1 MSFTKRLRAH
11 EQKKQLLGRLREVM
25 GRVTELESQMKSLSS
40 ASTLSMSS
48 GSTSSLSS
56 LDLYDL
62 EDRLLALSPICEDHG
77 GSSTESV
84 AGDSGVFEP
93 ASCKPADFFPE
104 TAQLLIS
111 LSEKQNQNENKEDK
125 KIVKSTGNKR
135 KYVEDYLK
143 YGFIPS
149 VNDPSLP
156 FCLICQKTLSNETMV
171 PSKLLR
177 HIETNHR
184 EQMNNPISYFENIRS
199 SFQKQS
205 KKLKKFMTTSDEAQT
220 ASYMIA
226 QLIARKKKAHAE
238 AEEIILPALKIVAG
252 CMLTN
257 DAMEK
262 VTKIPLS
269 SKTIARRIEDMS
281 EDIELQIKQ
290 SFNDSSTKW
299 AIQLD
304 ETTDISNKA
313 QLLAFLRFVD
323 TGKIVNNYFFCKELK
338 QRTTGADIFELVD
351 ENVMKY
357 NLRWENC
364 VSVCTDGAP
373 AMKDEVVKV
382 VNYIKS
388 NALRSRIFSTFCE
401 AMDSDDKNLLF
412 HTEVRWLS
420 KGKALNR
427 FISMKNEIMA
437 FIDNEEINFPFMMS
451 DVWWLQVSFLGD
463 IFDKLNSLNLNLQG
477 AQENIITISTKL
489 KAFKEKLS
497 LWNLNIAKENFAFF
511 PMVQE
516 NPSKSIIKKEVE
528 ETLTLLSASFDKY
541 FPYLDVEKMEWVFS
555 PFMHCEIQHLE
566 EEMQEN
572 LIDLKNDLV
581 FKRLFTEKELSEFW
595 LCLNSKFPK
604 LSNAAIESL
613 LPFGSSYLCEQG
625 FSTLTEMKS
634 KKRERLQ
641 MLDEE
646 MRVCLSQ
653 CVCLSTRY
661 QEEEEVLGVTLERAR
676 NLGALSLCPGS
687 PVQFHLALLPGTELP
702 ESSPPLEGPEL
713 GWGCQLPVAPA
724 MLPTKTLQ
732 VAVWAEG
739 ECVGSSQVSLAEF
752 DSSRWYNVLS
762 FRLMNTVVTEANSS
776 DDSTVIS
783 SQTSTLTR
791 NQDSHLAELEE
802 EDQEGNS
809 EDEED
814 YEDVETC
821 DKETNTECVFLPER
835 RGGEG
840 TSRTSHSVVKRSQT
854 FSPCVSKQ
862 YVCRLSRSDSDS
874 AMALHRG
881 KPFQRHG
888 AGRRSVR
895 WRWRETARTSLD
907 LALDLQASRARLELL
922 RQELTRLKD
931 VKARLEQAKLRGDH
945 GLPDWLMASTQLLNL
960 TDDRRVQR
968 RLRKTS
974 REINR
979 LRRSRTRQ
987 QPDLEA
993 FREKMVFF
1001 SRLNVRV
1008 PEVV

>member
-1 MSFTKRLRAH
+1 MERFLI
-11 EQKKQLLGRLREVM
+11 RE
-25 GRVTELESQMKSLSS
+25 G
-40 ASTLSMSS
+40 AS
-48 GSTSSLSS
+48 
-56 LDLYDL
+56 D
-62 EDRLLALSPICEDHG
+62 
-77 GSSTESV
+77 
-84 AGDSGVFEP
+84 
-93 ASCKPADFFPE
+93 
-104 TAQLLIS
+104 
-111 LSEKQNQNENKEDK
+111 KQNQNENKEDK
-125 KIVKSTGNKR
+125 KILKSTGNKR

-184 EQMNNPISYFENIRS
+184 EQMNNPISYFGNIRS

-205 KKLKKFMTTSDEAQT
+205 KKFKKFMTTSDEAQR

-269 SKTIARRIEDMS
+269 SKTIARKIEDMS

-290 SFNDSSTKW
+290 SFNDSLTKW

-373 AMKDEVVKV
+373 AMKGSRKGLIAHSVPPILVTTLDEVVKV

-388 NALRSRIFSTFCE
+388 NALPSRIFSTFCE
-401 AMDSDDKNLLF
+401 AMDSDYKNLLF

-420 KGKALNR
+420 KGKVLNR
-427 FISMKNEIMA
+427 FILMRNEIMA

-451 DVWWLQVSFLGD
+451 DVWWLRVSFLGD

-497 LWNLNIAKENFAFF
+497 IWNLNIAKENFASF

-528 ETLTLLSASFDKY
+528 ETLTLLSASFDKS
-541 FPYLDVEKMEWVFS
+541 FPYLDVEKMEWVVN

-641 MLDEE
+641 MIDEE

-653 CVCLSTRY
+653 GRQTEDCRADLEVMGAVNYNFPEKNDTRI
-661 QEEEEVLGVTLERAR
+661 
-676 NLGALSLCPGS
+676 
-687 PVQFHLALLPGTELP
+687 
-702 ESSPPLEGPEL
+702 
-713 GWGCQLPVAPA
+713 
-724 MLPTKTLQ
+724 PT
-732 VAVWAEG
+732 
-739 ECVGSSQVSLAEF
+739 
-752 DSSRWYNVLS
+752 
-762 FRLMNTVVTEANSS
+762 
-776 DDSTVIS
+776 
-783 SQTSTLTR
+783 
-791 NQDSHLAELEE
+791 
-802 EDQEGNS
+802 
-809 EDEED
+809 
-814 YEDVETC
+814 
-821 DKETNTECVFLPER
+821 PER
-835 RGGEG
+835 VSACKARRIA
-840 TSRTSHSVVKRSQT
+840 TSASCCSTIE
-854 FSPCVSKQ
+854 
-862 YVCRLSRSDSDS
+862 RLSRAATS
-874 AMALHRG
+874 A
-881 KPFQRHG
+881 
-888 AGRRSVR
+888 
-895 WRWRETARTSLD
+895 WETRVSIERIGID
-907 LALDLQASRARLELL
+907 QA
-922 RQELTRLKD
+922 
-931 VKARLEQAKLRGDH
+931 
-945 GLPDWLMASTQLLNL
+945 M
-960 TDDRRVQR
+960 
-968 RLRKTS
+968 
-974 REINR
+974 
-979 LRRSRTRQ
+979 
-987 QPDLEA
+987 
-993 FREKMVFF
+993 
-1001 SRLNVRV
+1001 
-1008 PEVV
+1008 

>member
-1 MSFTKRLRAH
+1 MERFLI
-11 EQKKQLLGRLREVM
+11 RE
-25 GRVTELESQMKSLSS
+25 G
-40 ASTLSMSS
+40 AS
-48 GSTSSLSS
+48 
-56 LDLYDL
+56 D
-62 EDRLLALSPICEDHG
+62 
-77 GSSTESV
+77 
-84 AGDSGVFEP
+84 
-93 ASCKPADFFPE
+93 
-104 TAQLLIS
+104 
-111 LSEKQNQNENKEDK
+111 KQNQNENKEDK

-177 HIETNHR
+177 HIETNHW
-184 EQMNNPISYFENIRS
+184 EQMNNPISYFENIQS

-205 KKLKKFMTTSDEAQT
+205 KKFKKFMTTSDEAQT

-238 AEEIILPALKIVAG
+238 AEETILPALKIVAG

-269 SKTIARRIEDMS
+269 SKTIAKRIEDIS

-338 QRTTGADIFELVD
+338 LRTTGADIFELVD

-373 AMKDEVVKV
+373 AMKGSRKGLIAHVIKKNPNIKFVHCMIHREMLVSKSVPPILVTTLDEVVKV

-401 AMDSDDKNLLF
+401 AMDSDYKNLLF

-420 KGKALNR
+420 KGKVLNR
-427 FISMKNEIMA
+427 FISMENEIMA

-451 DVWWLQVSFLGD
+451 DVWWLRVSFLGD

-497 LWNLNIAKENFAFF
+497 LWNLNIAKENFASF

-541 FPYLDVEKMEWVFS
+541 FPYLDVEKMEWVVN

-613 LPFGSSYLCEQG
+613 LPFGSSNLCEQG

-641 MLDEE
+641 MIDEE
-646 MRVCLSQ
+646 MRCLFDNHHDWVKQNAFVIKTGSTTQ
-653 CVCLSTRY
+653 WQADLAPKEMAASDMRNRHRVQPLLTMEYKRCSSCIPGALTGYYQPGQLSPGSIKIGAIRLSTTSKP
-661 QEEEEVLGVTLERAR
+661 QVSGMVTTMADHCLPHASQISEGHKKW
-676 NLGALSLCPGS
+676 LHFIWSVTSSSFLSPLNHIRPL
-687 PVQFHLALLPGTELP
+687 VTELP
-702 ESSPPLEGPEL
+702 LVSPASCELRSVIQFLAAKKNSADIHTELCQVYGEGCMSSGMVRRWVREFKNSRTDVHDEPRAGRPSVSDETIAKVE
-713 GWGCQLPVAPA
+713 AA
-724 MLPTKTLQ
+724 ML
-732 VAVWAEG
+732 E
-739 ECVGSSQVSLAEF
+739 
-752 DSSRWYNVLS
+752 
-762 FRLMNTVVTEANSS
+762 
-776 DDSTVIS
+776 
-783 SQTSTLTR
+783 
-791 NQDSHLAELEE
+791 
-802 EDQEGNS
+802 
-809 EDEED
+809 
-814 YEDVETC
+814 
-821 DKETNTECVFLPER
+821 
-835 RGGEG
+835 
-840 TSRTSHSVVKRSQT
+840 
-854 FSPCVSKQ
+854 
-862 YVCRLSRSDSDS
+862 
-874 AMALHRG
+874 
-881 KPFQRHG
+881 
-888 AGRRSVR
+888 
-895 WRWRETARTSLD
+895 
-907 LALDLQASRARLELL
+907 
-922 RQELTRLKD
+922 
-931 VKARLEQAKLRGDH
+931 
-945 GLPDWLMASTQLLNL
+945 
-960 TDDRRVQR
+960 DRRVTVRKLCDLVPDVSKTTIDKILREHLGYSKVCAIWVPKMLTEDHKRQR
-968 RLRKTS
+968 VYVAQKFLDCHKTDGEEFLDS
-974 REINR
+974 IV
-979 LRRSRTRQ
+979 TG
-987 QPDLEA
+987 DVTWVHYTTLETKEQSKQWNHISSPKPLKFKQTLSA
-993 FREKMVFF
+993 
-1001 SRLNVRV
+1001 
-1008 PEVV
+1008 

>member
-1 MSFTKRLRAH
+1 MERFLI
-11 EQKKQLLGRLREVM
+11 RE
-25 GRVTELESQMKSLSS
+25 G
-40 ASTLSMSS
+40 AS
-48 GSTSSLSS
+48 
-56 LDLYDL
+56 D
-62 EDRLLALSPICEDHG
+62 
-77 GSSTESV
+77 
-84 AGDSGVFEP
+84 
-93 ASCKPADFFPE
+93 
-104 TAQLLIS
+104 
-111 LSEKQNQNENKEDK
+111 KQNQNENKEDK

-156 FCLICQKTLSNETMV
+156 FCLICQNTLSNETMV

-184 EQMNNPISYFENIRS
+184 EQINNPISYFENIRS

-205 KKLKKFMTTSDEAQT
+205 KKFKKFMTTSDEAQT

-323 TGKIVNNYFFCKELK
+323 TGKIVNNYFFCEELK

-364 VSVCTDGAP
+364 VSVCMDGAP
-373 AMKDEVVKV
+373 AMK
-382 VNYIKS
+382 
-388 NALRSRIFSTFCE
+388 
-401 AMDSDDKNLLF
+401 
-412 HTEVRWLS
+412 
-420 KGKALNR
+420 
-427 FISMKNEIMA
+427 
-437 FIDNEEINFPFMMS
+437 
-451 DVWWLQVSFLGD
+451 VSFLGD

-497 LWNLNIAKENFAFF
+497 IWNLNIAKENFASF

-541 FPYLDVEKMEWVFS
+541 FPYLDAEKMEWVVN

-581 FKRLFTEKELSEFW
+581 FKRLSTEKELSEFW

-641 MLDEE
+641 MIDEE

-653 CVCLSTRY
+653 FDVISCSLSSRLTRHCKPLCCRHHHSSTSALGLLKSRGLIDDIFPSTS
-661 QEEEEVLGVTLERAR
+661 EEEISRLLANGSQTAYAGFDPTADSLHVGNLLVLM
-676 NLGALSLCPGS
+676 
-687 PVQFHLALLPGTELP
+687 ALLHWQRAGHSAIALV
-702 ESSPPLEGPEL
+702 SPLVFYL
-713 GWGCQLPVAPA
+713 
-724 MLPTKTLQ
+724 
-732 VAVWAEG
+732 
-739 ECVGSSQVSLAEF
+739 
-752 DSSRWYNVLS
+752 
-762 FRLMNTVVTEANSS
+762 RL
-776 DDSTVIS
+776 
-783 SQTSTLTR
+783 
-791 NQDSHLAELEE
+791 
-802 EDQEGNS
+802 
-809 EDEED
+809 
-814 YEDVETC
+814 
-821 DKETNTECVFLPER
+821 
-835 RGGEG
+835 
-840 TSRTSHSVVKRSQT
+840 
-854 FSPCVSKQ
+854 
-862 YVCRLSRSDSDS
+862 
-874 AMALHRG
+874 
-881 KPFQRHG
+881 
-888 AGRRSVR
+888 
-895 WRWRETARTSLD
+895 
-907 LALDLQASRARLELL
+907 
-922 RQELTRLKD
+922 
-931 VKARLEQAKLRGDH
+931 
-945 GLPDWLMASTQLLNL
+945 
-960 TDDRRVQR
+960 
-968 RLRKTS
+968 
-974 REINR
+974 
-979 LRRSRTRQ
+979 
-987 QPDLEA
+987 
-993 FREKMVFF
+993 
-1001 SRLNVRV
+1001 
-1008 PEVV
+1008 

>member
-1 MSFTKRLRAH
+1 MERFLI
-11 EQKKQLLGRLREVM
+11 RE
-25 GRVTELESQMKSLSS
+25 G
-40 ASTLSMSS
+40 AS
-48 GSTSSLSS
+48 
-56 LDLYDL
+56 D
-62 EDRLLALSPICEDHG
+62 
-77 GSSTESV
+77 
-84 AGDSGVFEP
+84 
-93 ASCKPADFFPE
+93 
-104 TAQLLIS
+104 
-111 LSEKQNQNENKEDK
+111 KQNQNENKVDK

-143 YGFIPS
+143 YGFTPS

-156 FCLICQKTLSNETMV
+156 FCLICQNTLSKETMV

-205 KKLKKFMTTSDEAQT
+205 KKFKKFITTSDEAQT

-262 VTKIPLS
+262 VTKIPQS

-290 SFNDSSTKW
+290 YFNDSSTKW

-351 ENVMKY
+351 ENVVKY

-373 AMKDEVVKV
+373 AMKGSRKGLIAHVIKKNPNIKFVHCMIHREMLVSKSVPPILVTTLDEVVKV

-401 AMDSDDKNLLF
+401 AMDSDYKNLLF

-420 KGKALNR
+420 KGKVFNR

-437 FIDNEEINFPFMMS
+437 SIDNEEINFPFMMS
-451 DVWWLQVSFLGD
+451 DVWWLRVSFLGD

-477 AQENIITISTKL
+477 AQKNIITISTKL

-497 LWNLNIAKENFAFF
+497 LWNLNIAKENFASF

-541 FPYLDVEKMEWVFS
+541 FPYLNVEKMEWVVN

-613 LPFGSSYLCEQG
+613 LPFGSSYLCEQR

-641 MLDEE
+641 MIDEE

-653 CVCLSTRY
+653 DIEVRVGDEKFTASKWKNRLLNTSSNMLCTTFPGVDFGAERTLHCTPCP
-661 QEEEEVLGVTLERAR
+661 VLGRYLSIQAVRPCDGCANAVLMAR
-676 NLGALSLCPGS
+676 E
-687 PVQFHLALLPGTELP
+687 V
-702 ESSPPLEGPEL
+702 
-713 GWGCQLPVAPA
+713 QLPPPA
-724 MLPTKTLQ
+724 Q
-732 VAVWAEG
+732 
-739 ECVGSSQVSLAEF
+739 
-752 DSSRWYNVLS
+752 
-762 FRLMNTVVTEANSS
+762 
-776 DDSTVIS
+776 
-783 SQTSTLTR
+783 
-791 NQDSHLAELEE
+791 
-802 EDQEGNS
+802 
-809 EDEED
+809 
-814 YEDVETC
+814 
-821 DKETNTECVFLPER
+821 
-835 RGGEG
+835 
-840 TSRTSHSVVKRSQT
+840 
-854 FSPCVSKQ
+854 
-862 YVCRLSRSDSDS
+862 
-874 AMALHRG
+874 
-881 KPFQRHG
+881 G
-888 AGRRSVR
+888 AFVPYHRSVACL
-895 WRWRETARTSLD
+895 W
-907 LALDLQASRARLELL
+907 
-922 RQELTRLKD
+922 
-931 VKARLEQAKLRGDH
+931 
-945 GLPDWLMASTQLLNL
+945 
-960 TDDRRVQR
+960 TDGVRVCQR
-968 RLRKTS
+968 RLGSIRDVVEHVTVDHIESTLRCSWLGCPRAGQAFKAKYKL
-974 REINR
+974 INH
-979 LRRSRTRQ
+979 LRVHTGERPFACSFCGKVFARSENLKIHQRIHTGKCY
-987 QPDLEA
+987 LNCI
-993 FREKMVFF
+993 FVHWGYYFKM
-1001 SRLNVRV
+1001 NI
-1008 PEVV
+1008 